1 MKKNKPL
8 IRIFL
13 FLLFLNSCSTIADGL
28 GGAKQRN
35 SDEFLVK
42 KKAPLVLPPDFDQ
55 LPEPGVSSSEEKT
68 LNTSSIEEIIGQ
80 SSSND
85 MSAETNSSNSSIEK
99 SIIEKINKQ

>member
-1 MKKNKPL
+1 MKKNNPL

-42 KKAPLVLPPDFDQ
+42 KKAPLVLPPNFDQ
-55 LPEPGVSSSEEKT
+55 LPEPGVSSGEEKT
-68 LNTSSIEEIIGQ
+68 LNKLSIEEIIRH
-80 SSSND
+80 SSTND
-85 MSAETNSSNSSIEK
+85 MSTETNSSNSSIEK
-99 SIIEKINKQ
+99 SIIEKINK

>member
-1 MKKNKPL
+1 MKKNNPL
-8 IRIFL
+8 IKIFL
-13 FLLFLNSCSTIADGL
+13 FLLFLNSCSTIAEGL
-28 GGAKQRN
+28 GGGKQRN

-55 LPEPGVSSSEEKT
+55 LPEPGVSSGEEKI
-68 LNTSSIEEIIGQ
+68 LNTLSIEEIIGQ